1 MNGTKMIT
9 SFQPFIQFNHATG
22 GIVPAQTQADYL
34 HLLGLMQD
42 LTDQYSPD
50 DPRVIALFDILSR
63 YIGEWENQ
71 FEFPQGNGAD
81 VLRHLMQ
88 QHQLSQSDLAGLGIA
103 SQSLLSNVLSG
114 RRSISK
120 RLAQAL
126 AAHFGVGV
134 ESFL

>member
-1 MNGTKMIT
+1 
-9 SFQPFIQFNHATG
+9 
-22 GIVPAQTQADYL
+22 
-34 HLLGLMQD
+34 
-42 LTDQYSPD
+42 
-50 DPRVIALFDILSR
+50 
-63 YIGEWENQ
+63 
-71 FEFPQGNGAD
+71 
-81 VLRHLMQ
+81 LRHLMQ
-88 QHQLSQSDLAGLGIA
+88 QHQLSQSDLANLGIA